1 MFPKVATI
9 LIDAGADTNIADSEG
24 LTPLYKAVWLCSETS
39 GRRRVTK
46 VLLERGADPNVAQC
60 NGRTPMHTVACEG
73 DEDLA
78 KLLMDYG
85 ANPFIRD
92 NKGRSAFSMAHE
104 EQHGGII
111 QMIEARDRIARYP
124 RANPQN

>member
-46 VLLERGADPNVAQC
+46 VLLERGADPNVAQR

-85 ANPFIRD
+85 ANPFVRD
-92 NKGRSAFSMAHE
+92 ERGRTAFSYARNR
-104 EQHGGII
+104 GII
-111 QMIEARDRIARYP
+111 QMIQARDRIARYP